1 MVLVQVQTLILLF
14 KEFVLSDVGK
24 EQLLAQLGPLFL
36 QSLVWSFEDR
46 LQELRSFLVLVLLS
60 EDLHD
65 IINYGGL
72 LLILR
77 LDLGDDVVTLGQS
90 A

>member
-1 MVLVQVQTLILLF
+1 MVLVQIQTLILLF
-14 KEFVLSDVGK
+14 KEFVLSHVGK
-24 EQLLAQLGPLFL
+24 EQLLAELGKLFL